1 MARTLG
7 LARIGETPSPDSLI
21 VRFDPQR
28 LPREPTVWS
37 PETAV

>member
-1 MARTLG
+1 MARSLG
-7 LARIGETPSPDSLI
+7 LAGETTSPDDLI
-21 VRFDPQR
+21 AHFDPQR